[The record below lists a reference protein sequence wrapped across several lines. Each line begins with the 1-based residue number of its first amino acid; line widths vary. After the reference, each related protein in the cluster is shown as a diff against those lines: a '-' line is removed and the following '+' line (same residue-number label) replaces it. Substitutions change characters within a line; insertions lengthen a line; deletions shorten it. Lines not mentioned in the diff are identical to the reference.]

1 MGTHPIFES
10 DFDCLTD
17 MSEIGDAVTKVLTAD
32 TPELIEPFAEKLGE
46 SVFPSL
52 ECASTDLRAASLR
65 DWFVELLWIVKET
78 DMEKKLAVKTIEN
91 SVQVL
96 KSLVDSDSVAS
107 VVKTI
112 IERFSSEQKFENQ
125 EKFTEFL
132 VVTLVQHHRLWKRVL
147 TKNRETRLI
156 TREIEMANLGT
167 ETAAMS
173 LNMAIPAI
181 YKEPPQKESETTQ
194 DNEEEAVSLQQL
206 PPGASVSRVTRI
218 YDRVTNKMMEEMKQ
232 ELKNMI
238 DKTEVELKEKYIKV
252 T

>member
-1 MGTHPIFES
+1 
-10 DFDCLTD
+10 
-17 MSEIGDAVTKVLTAD
+17 
-32 TPELIEPFAEKLGE
+32 
-46 SVFPSL
+46 
-52 ECASTDLRAASLR
+52 
-65 DWFVELLWIVKET
+65 
-78 DMEKKLAVKTIEN
+78 MEKKLAIKTVEN
-91 SVQVL
+91 SIQVL

-107 VVKTI
+107 VVKKI

-167 ETAAMS
+167 ETTAMS

-194 DNEEEAVSLQQL
+194 DNEEGILLYFSKINFNHYED
-206 PPGASVSRVTRI
+206 T
-218 YDRVTNKMMEEMKQ
+218 
-232 ELKNMI
+232 
-238 DKTEVELKEKYIKV
+238 
-252 T
+252 

>member
-1 MGTHPIFES
+1 MN
-10 DFDCLTD
+10 
-17 MSEIGDAVTKVLTAD
+17 EIGEAVTKVLTAD
-32 TPELIEPFAEKLGE
+32 TPELIEPFAEKLGK

-65 DWFVELLWIVKET
+65 DWFVELLWIVKGFPFKIYLIKNKMNSLTFFFLEA
-78 DMEKKLAVKTIEN
+78 DMEKKLAIKTVEN
-91 SVQVL
+91 VIQVL

-107 VVKTI
+107 VVKEI

-147 TKNRETRLI
+147 TKDRETRLI

-173 LNMAIPAI
+173 LNMAIPEI
-181 YKEPPQKESETTQ
+181 YLKPPQEESETTQ
-194 DNEEEAVSLQQL
+194 DNEEGILFYFSKINFNHH
-206 PPGASVSRVTRI
+206 GNT
-218 YDRVTNKMMEEMKQ
+218 K
-232 ELKNMI
+232 
-238 DKTEVELKEKYIKV
+238 
-252 T
+252 